1 MDLPTVDDVLKIRL
15 RRTDAPCVQAV
26 KELVERVRNL
36 LDYLSLMS
44 PSEHLA
50 GHVPAEEKALRAAL
64 TRLDAVEKAD
74 G

>member
-1 MDLPTVDDVLKIRL
+1 LAGYAL
-15 RRTDAPCVQAV
+15 AQAV
-26 KELVERVRNL
+26 EELVKRVRNL

-50 GHVPAEEKALRAAL
+50 GHVPAEEKALRTAL